1 MAKNDKKRRDKKG
14 RILDTNEI
22 QKKDGSY
29 EYRYID
35 MSGEKRSI
43 YSWRLVASDKT
54 PPGKKDKPALRDME
68 KEIKK
73 ALFKGVDPYGGN
85 LTVVELCERYLSTL
99 VGLRET
105 TKSCHRTAL
114 NLLKKES
121 FGYKKIRDVH
131 VSDAKLFLIKLQKVN
146 GKKYH
151 SIHILRGVLRPAFQM
166 AYEDDLIIKNPFDWP
181 LANVLIDDSHTRDA
195 ISREMERKF
204 LKFVKEDEHFSQ
216 YYDGMFFLF
225 KTGVRISEL
234 CALTI
239 SDINFK
245 KREIKIT
252 KQLQYK
258 RGGILYIQDPKTKS
272 GIRTLPM
279 SEEIYQC
286 LKHAV
291 SSRIKPA
298 IEPVVDGYTGFIWLN
313 YRAKKGLRPTL
324 GYEWDKWFNNAVEK
338 HNSIYKLELP
348 HITPHICRHTY
359 CSNMAKSGMYPK
371 VLQYLMGHADI
382 GVTMNTYTHLGIE
395 VAREELMRLGSV

>member
-166 AYEDDLIIKNPFDWP
+166 AYE
-181 LANVLIDDSHTRDA
+181 
-195 ISREMERKF
+195 
-204 LKFVKEDEHFSQ
+204 
-216 YYDGMFFLF
+216 
-225 KTGVRISEL
+225 
-234 CALTI
+234 
-239 SDINFK
+239 
-245 KREIKIT
+245 
-252 KQLQYK
+252 
-258 RGGILYIQDPKTKS
+258 
-272 GIRTLPM
+272 GIRLP
-279 SEEIYQC
+279 
-286 LKHAV
+286 
-291 SSRIKPA
+291 P
-298 IEPVVDGYTGFIWLN
+298 
-313 YRAKKGLRPTL
+313 LRL
-324 GYEWDKWFNNAVEK
+324 SK
-338 HNSIYKLELP
+338 SI
-348 HITPHICRHTY
+348 TF
-359 CSNMAKSGMYPK
+359 
-371 VLQYLMGHADI
+371 
-382 GVTMNTYTHLGIE
+382 
-395 VAREELMRLGSV
+395 

>member
-258 RGGILYIQDPKTKS
+258 RGGILYIQAPKTKS

-279 SEEIYQC
+279 SQEVNKS
-286 LKHAV
+286 LKHDV

-324 GYEWDKWFNNAVEK
+324 GYEWNKWFNNAVEK
-338 HNSIYKLELP
+338 HNNIYKLQLP